1 MSETTIAPERTEVE
15 APPEPQRWAGQSLPR
30 KEDGRLLQGQGV
42 FVDDIKRHNMGF
54 AHYVRSPYAHAVIK
68 SVDVAAALAL
78 PGVYGTLTGDE
89 VATLT
94 DPFFQLSTPPGN
106 EIKDYALAVGR
117 VRFVGDPVAI
127 VVAETRELAR
137 DAAELVEVEYEP
149 LEAIVDARR
158 ALEDQAPVLHPDAGS
173 NLVWEGTYE
182 WGSWQD
188 AVSEADR
195 IVKIP
200 ELHFDRFNSTPLECD
215 GALVEFNRGTGQ
227 WTIFCNNQFPGFA
240 AIMMGPAIRTG
251 LDKLRFVTQDIGG
264 GFGNKITSHPQ
275 LVAMCLLA
283 RKLNRAIQWTEWRT
297 EFHLT
302 MSHGNERWFSETEVA
317 VKDDGTMLGFRT
329 KALDDAGAFTR
340 YEPLGG
346 VIWAQVTPGCYRWR
360 NIRLDFTQVV
370 TNKAPCSPNRGYSR
384 MQHLWFTE
392 RVMDIVAG
400 ELGLDPVEV
409 RKRNFIRADEMP
421 YTTPNGCVYD
431 SGDYAGMLDL
441 ALGLIG
447 SVDARRA
454 EAKSRGKLLGLGIGS
469 TLDSGTNNFGQ
480 SRLINP
486 ELQFSGN
493 NEVATVKLDIFG
505 EIVVTLGTTPQGQG
519 HETTASQVVADILG
533 CDPASVNV
541 RVGHDSYWNSHAGF
555 SGTYASQFAVTGLS
569 AVKGAAEALAKDI
582 RALAAGV
589 LGADG
594 PDEIVLEGGFAKR
607 ADNPEAA
614 LPFFAVGA
622 IVNAN
627 NAVLSEEGREITLNQ
642 RYVYVPPFELPDLER
657 KYGNL
662 TLTYATQVHV
672 AVVEV
677 DPETGSYEIVDYAA
691 VDDCGTR
698 IHPQI
703 VEGQVMGALAHGL
716 GAATHETFTY
726 DEDGNLLTPN
736 FYDYH
741 IPHAMDVPPLKT
753 GAIESPS
760 PFTPLGTKGMG
771 EGGGAAIH
779 SICAALQDALRTV
792 GAPIVS
798 DSCNPPFR
806 VYDLITDP
814 AASRRG
820 LEVVE
825 A

>member
-1 MSETTIAPERTEVE
+1 MSETTIAPERTEIE
-15 APPEPQRWAGQSLPR
+15 APAEPQRWAGQSLPR

-42 FVDDIKRHNMGF
+42 FVDDIKRHHMGF
-54 AHYVRSPYAHAVIK
+54 AHYVRSPYAHALIK

-94 DPFFQLSTPPGN
+94 DPFFQLSTPPAN

-158 ALEDQAPVLHPDAGS
+158 ALEDRAPVLHPDAGS

-227 WTIFCNNQFPGFA
+227 WTIYCNNQFPGFA

-400 ELGLDPVEV
+400 ELGLDPVEI

-454 EAKSRGKLLGLGIGS
+454 EAQSRGKLLGLGIGS

-480 SRLINP
+480 ARMINP

-607 ADNPEAA
+607 ADNPDAA

-627 NAVLSEEGREITLNQ
+627 NAVLSEQGREITLNQ
-642 RYVYVPPFELPDLER
+642 RYVYVPPFEIPDLER

-662 TLTYATQVHV
+662 TLTYATQVHI

-779 SICAALQDALRTV
+779 SICAALQDALRSV

-806 VYDLITDP
+806 VYELITDP